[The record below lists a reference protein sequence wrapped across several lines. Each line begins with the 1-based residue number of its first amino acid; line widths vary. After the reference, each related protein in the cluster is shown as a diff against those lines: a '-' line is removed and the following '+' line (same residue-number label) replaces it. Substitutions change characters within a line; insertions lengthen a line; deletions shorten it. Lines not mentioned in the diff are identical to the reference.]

1 MLQISFLLV
10 GSLILVLS
18 LATILKKHARLIL
31 WTAAIILLVSTL
43 FAVGLGVVE
52 PIRDGVVNL
61 TVVYGMFVFIITSGL
76 IAYYAEKLHE
86 KRLEQ
91 IAIQDEVMTT
101 ESKTIEDLLS
111 ENAGKVVLTNR
122 LNTELAKQ
130 VFSKAIDAGYID
142 DCGTCYKW
150 NASKVLLAYICGRI
164 YCGDVPKSSSYDEK
178 PSWKFGNKG
187 VFPDSELNV
196 LFKVSDIGQSRLNRK
211 DLPVPSKSLEIDNF
225 FE

>member
-43 FAVGLGVVE
+43 FAVGLGIVE
-52 PIRDGVVNL
+52 PIRDGIVNL
-61 TVVYGMFVFIITSGL
+61 PVLYGMTIFIITSGL
-76 IAYYAEKLHE
+76 MAYYAEKLHE
-86 KRLEQ
+86 KRLKQ
-91 IAIQDEVMTT
+91 IKIPDEVMSI
-101 ESKTIEDLLS
+101 ESKTTDEFLS
-111 ENAGKVVLTNR
+111 EKGGMVVLTNR

-130 VFSKAIDAGYID
+130 VFSKAIDAGYIE
-142 DCGTCYKW
+142 DCGTYYKW

-211 DLPVPSKSLEIDNF
+211 DLPVPSKSQEIDNF